1 MTRLAPVP
9 TEFLLED
16 LTWSLLI
23 GSAVLL
29 VAVAAVRISVR
40 SGLPSC

>member
-9 TEFLLED
+9 TDFVLDD

-40 SGLPSC
+40 T

>member
-9 TEFLLED
+9 TEFLLDD

-23 GSAVLL
+23 GSVVLL
-29 VAVAAVRISVR
+29 VAVAATRISVR
-40 SGLPSC
+40 LV